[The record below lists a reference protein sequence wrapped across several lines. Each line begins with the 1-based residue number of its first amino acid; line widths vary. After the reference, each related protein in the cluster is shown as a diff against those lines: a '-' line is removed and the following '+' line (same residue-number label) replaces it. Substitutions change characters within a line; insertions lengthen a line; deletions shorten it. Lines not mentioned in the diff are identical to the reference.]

1 MENDIKITIEPGV
14 KEVFFRTGDA
24 PIIYPP
30 EVIEFDGLISTPVD
44 YFLSRQG
51 QKDNYFDL
59 SKTLVV
65 VEISKGRITL
75 YGNPSDK
82 FGDVI
87 TGQLFSNPVL
97 QEFNLVEGGG
107 TRYVSPSDL
116 ADVFRR
122 NLRFFASPDEGRRLI
137 YELKN
142 LKVNTNGKVDRTSD
156 DRGNK
161 KTNFEQAVESNVPVD
176 FVLKIPV
183 FHGGK
188 PIAFKVEIFLEVNGS
203 SVTCSLFSAELI
215 DLVERERDAL
225 ITEAIKGFEDF
236 GVTIIRK

>member
-1 MENDIKITIEPGV
+1 MENDIKITVEPGV
-14 KEVFFRTGDA
+14 KEVFFRTGEA
-24 PIIYPP
+24 PIIHPP
-30 EVIEFDGLISTPVD
+30 KSIEFEGLITTPID

-51 QKDNYFDL
+51 QKENYFDL

-65 VEISKGRITL
+65 VEISKGQITL

-87 TGQLFSNPVL
+87 TGQLFGNPVL

-176 FVLKIPV
+176 FVLKIPI

-225 ITEAIKGFEDF
+225 ITEAIKGFEDYA
-236 GVTIIRK
+236 VTIIRK